1 MTDRTK
7 AQRTFHIA
15 PIAASMLLSSA
26 VFFAG
31 CGENKILTGSKHPAG
46 QTSERTVQAE
56 LVGNSAEVWFVKPSS
71 DNLEL
76 VKVSRK
82 YAGSNKLESALA
94 DLLRGPTGEEE
105 AAGLGSEI
113 PKGTVLLGVR
123 ELDNDYEID
132 LSQRFASGGGEA
144 SMQTRLEQL
153 KRTVSSVVGDR
164 KVFLN
169 VEGKRLVAAAEGL
182 EVQQPINY

>member
-1 MTDRTK
+1 MTDKTR
-7 AQRTFHIA
+7 AQKLLH
-15 PIAASMLLSSA
+15 IAASVLVCSTIFL
-26 VFFAG
+26 AG
-31 CGENKILTGSKHPAG
+31 CAERKILTGSKLPADHTG
-46 QTSERTVQAE
+46 ERAVEAD
-56 LVGNSAEVWFVKPSS
+56 LVGNEAEVWFVKSDS

-82 YAGSNKLESALA
+82 YAGTNKLESALA

-105 AAGLGSEI
+105 AQGLGSEI

-123 ELDNDYEID
+123 ELDDDYEID
-132 LSQRFASGGGEA
+132 LSKRFASGGGEA

-153 KRTVSSVVGDR
+153 KRTVSSVVGNK
-164 KVFLN
+164 KVYLN

>member
-1 MTDRTK
+1 MTNK
-7 AQRTFHIA
+7 ANTLRLFHV
-15 PIAASMLLSSA
+15 AAAMLLCSA
-26 VFFAG
+26 VFLAG
-31 CGENKILTGSKHPAG
+31 CAENRILTGSKLPAEH
-46 QTSERTVQAE
+46 QSERVVQAD
-56 LVGNSAEVWFVKPSS
+56 LVGNTAEIWFVKPNA

-82 YAGSNKLESALA
+82 CAGSNKLEFALSE
-94 DLLRGPTGEEE
+94 LLRGPTGEEE
-105 AAGLGSEI
+105 GQGLASEI

-123 ELDNDYEID
+123 ELDEDYEID

-144 SMQTRLEQL
+144 SMQARLDQL
-153 KRTVSSVVGDR
+153 KKTVSSVVGGK